1 MFSYFLVHPKQSAL
15 VRQKGPANYTN
26 FGSGS
31 LSLRRID
38 RLMTANAV
46 SLRSS
51 MNNVAKQNHFP
62 LLFNDVRF
70 YSHKYIR
77 DPISSA
83 HQSRP

>member
-1 MFSYFLVHPKQSAL
+1 MISYFLVHPKQSAL

-46 SLRSS
+46 SLRSI
-51 MNNVAKQNHFP
+51 MNNFAKHKPVSLVVQRCEI
-62 LLFNDVRF
+62 LLTQV
-70 YSHKYIR
+70 Y
-77 DPISSA
+77 P
-83 HQSRP
+83 